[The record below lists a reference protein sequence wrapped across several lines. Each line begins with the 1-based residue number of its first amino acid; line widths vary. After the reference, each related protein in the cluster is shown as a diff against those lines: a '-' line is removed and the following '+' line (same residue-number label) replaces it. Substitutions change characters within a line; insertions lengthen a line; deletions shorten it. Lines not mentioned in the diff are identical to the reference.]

1 MSGRSKSGLCNSPFG
16 GAQPK
21 DEGDLKVSLSNL
33 WTDAGAM
40 GVCQNASGM
49 RWLVIHYAG

>member
-1 MSGRSKSGLCNSPFG
+1 MSGWCKSGLCNSPFG